1 MTTEPTSL
9 DELFSKRSVPTVIP
23 AQKIESMTHGKKP
36 HGSVKANIIEAF
48 TGRELT
54 VNEGIERMKVK
65 DPKLSEGSVRSRIAQ
80 MRKQGELVMVRKEG
94 REPVLTMGSGSGH
107 APKPQEPPKVAT
119 ASGGLA
125 ADIAALQS
133 ALATLRNIEPVI
145 QRVLVRLTKLSEV
158 L

>member
-1 MTTEPTSL
+1 MPTEPTTL
-9 DELFSKRSVPTVIP
+9 DELFSKRTVPTVIP
-23 AQKIESMTHGKKP
+23 TQKIESMTQDKKP

-54 VNEGIERMKVK
+54 VNESIERMKIK

-80 MRKQGELVMVRKEG
+80 MRKQGELVMVRKDG
-94 REPVLTMGSGSGH
+94 REPVLTMGSGE
-107 APKPQEPPKVAT
+107 APKSQEPPKVAT

-133 ALATLRNIEPVI
+133 ALATLRNVEPVM
-145 QRVLVRLTKLSEV
+145 QRVLVRLAKLSEV

>member
-1 MTTEPTSL
+1 MPTEPTTL
-9 DELFSKRSVPTVIP
+9 DELFSKRTVPTVIP
-23 AQKIESMTHGKKP
+23 TQKIESMTQDKKP

-54 VNEGIERMKVK
+54 VNESIERMKIK

-80 MRKQGELVMVRKEG
+80 MRKQGELMMVRKDG
-94 REPVLTMGSGSGH
+94 REPVLTMGSGG
-107 APKPQEPPKVAT
+107 APKSQEPPKVAT

-133 ALATLRNIEPVI
+133 ALATLRNVEPVM
-145 QRVLVRLTKLSEV
+145 QRVLVRLAKLSEV

>member
-1 MTTEPTSL
+1 MTTEPSTL
-9 DELFSKRSVPTVIP
+9 DELFSKRPVPTVIP
-23 AQKIESMTHGKKP
+23 TQKIESMTKGKQP

-54 VNEGIERMKVK
+54 VNQGIERMKVK

-94 REPVLTMGSGSGH
+94 REPVLTMGSGE
-107 APKPQEPPKVAT
+107 APKPQELAKVAT

-133 ALATLRNIEPVI
+133 ALMTLRNVEPVI
-145 QRVLVRLTKLSEV
+145 QRVMVRLAKLSEV